1 LESGENAIMMDYFI
15 KTFNA
20 GGAVMYPLLFASI
33 LTIALGIERLYFW
46 TKIGRREKPMIR
58 TVLDL
63 YQSGSPLVIERLERD
78 RDLPIARIFMAAI
91 GLKDPTPE
99 EFRLAMESE
108 AHAEIPI
115 LRRFIDIF
123 DAIIGLAPLLGLL
136 GTVTGLII
144 SFDSLKIG
152 QSVGA
157 GSSKVVGGIAEAL
170 ISTATGVIVAVMAS
184 LCANLFRALYQR
196 QMSQIQES
204 TGQLELIHRRNWQQ

>member
-1 LESGENAIMMDYFI
+1 MMDYFI

-63 YQSGSPLVIERLERD
+63 YQNGSPLVIERLKREQ
-78 RDLPIARIFMAAI
+78 DLPIARIFMAAI

>member
-1 LESGENAIMMDYFI
+1 MIDYFI

-63 YQSGSPLVIERLERD
+63 YQNGSPLVIERLKREQ
-78 RDLPIARIFMAAI
+78 DLPIARIFMAAI

-184 LCANLFRALYQR
+184 LCANLFRSLYQR

>member
-1 LESGENAIMMDYFI
+1 MNDFI

-20 GGAVMYPLLFASI
+20 GGLVMYPLLLASI
-33 LTIALGIERLYFW
+33 LTIALGIERLNFW
-46 TKIGRREKPMIR
+46 INIGRRQTSMIR

-63 YQSGSPLVIERLERD
+63 YQNRSPLVLDKLERE

-91 GLKDPTPE
+91 GLKDATPD
-99 EFRLAMESE
+99 EFRLALESE

-115 LRRFIDIF
+115 LRRFIDVF

-136 GTVTGLII
+136 GTVTGLIA
-144 SFDSLKIG
+144 SFSSLKIG
-152 QSVGA
+152 QSAGA
-157 GSSKVVGGIAEAL
+157 GANNVVGGIAEAL
-170 ISTATGVIVAVMAS
+170 ISTATGVIVAVIAS

-204 TGQLELIHRRNWQQ
+204 TGQLELIHRRNWQQPQS

>member
-1 LESGENAIMMDYFI
+1 MESGENAIIMDDFI

-20 GGAVMYPLLFASI
+20 GGAVMYPLLLASI

-46 TKIGRREKPMIR
+46 NKIGRREKPMIR

-63 YQSGSPLVIERLERD
+63 YQNGSPLVIDRLEREQ
-78 RDLPIARIFMAAI
+78 DLPIARIFMAAI

-136 GTVTGLII
+136 GTVTGLIA
-144 SFDSLKIG
+144 SFSSLKIG

-157 GSSKVVGGIAEAL
+157 GSNNVVGGIAEAL